1 MTDPIADML
10 TRIRN
15 AQAVNKG
22 EVIIPF
28 SKLKMEIAKILTK
41 EGFIESAEMTK
52 EINRFNT
59 EFSVI
64 KVKLRYS
71 DKDKTPIIRQIKRI
85 SKPGRRVYLNYQ
97 KLPHVLGGVGIAIIS
112 TSKGL
117 MTNNEA
123 RHQKVGGEVL
133 CEIY

>member
-28 SKLKMEIAKILTK
+28 SKLKMGMAEILVK
-41 EGFIESAEMTK
+41 EGFIESAKMAK
-52 EINRFNT
+52 ETNRFDT

-71 DKDKTPIIRQIKRI
+71 KRDKTPIIRQIKRI
-85 SKPGRRVYLNYQ
+85 SKPGRRVYLNHQ
-97 KLPHVLGGVGIAIIS
+97 ELPHVLGGIGIAIIS

-123 RHQKVGGEVL
+123 RKQKVGGEVL

>member
-15 AQAVNKG
+15 AQAVNKA

-28 SKLKMEIAKILTK
+28 SKMKMSIAEILIK
-41 EGFIESAEMTK
+41 EGFIESAEMAK
-52 EINRFNT
+52 ETNRFDT

-71 DKDKTPIIRQIKRI
+71 KKDKTPIIRQIKRI
-85 SKPGRRVYLNYQ
+85 SKPGRRVYLNHQ
-97 KLPHVLGGVGIAIIS
+97 QLPHVLGGIGIAIVS
-112 TSKGL
+112 TSRGL
-117 MTNNEA
+117 MTNKDA
-123 RHQKVGGEVL
+123 RLQKVGGEIL
-133 CEIY
+133 CEVY